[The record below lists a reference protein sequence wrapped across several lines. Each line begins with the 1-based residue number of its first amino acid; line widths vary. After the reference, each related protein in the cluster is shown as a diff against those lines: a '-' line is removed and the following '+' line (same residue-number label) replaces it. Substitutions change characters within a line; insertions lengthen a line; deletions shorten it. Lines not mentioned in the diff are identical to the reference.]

1 MKVLMG
7 VAHILAHILWL
18 TVQLTVLAPK
28 YTLSTTEREKECKKK
43 VLMVLAH
50 EGKHIYIT
58 LIYLIFFPFENKL
71 K

>member
-50 EGKHIYIT
+50 EGKHEGT
-58 LIYLIFFPFENKL
+58 LIYLIFFHLRTN
-71 K
+71 